1 MTNREA
7 YIVLNMISGVGT
19 ARLKALV
26 ENFQEPRRIFEQS
39 VESISRIKGISG
51 TLAEK
56 ILSWEKDI
64 DLNAELE
71 LAELSGTAI
80 ITMDDAE
87 YPEIL
92 KGIYDPPLCLY
103 VRGKLPDFSYNS
115 LAVVGSRRATIY
127 GRKMAKHL
135 SEEAVLADW
144 KVISGLAFGIDAIAH
159 QAAIDGGGITV
170 AVLGGGLSRIHPQE
184 HVPLARDI
192 IETGGALISEFPM
205 KFPVSRQSFPRR
217 NRIVS
222 GLSQA
227 VLIIEAG
234 LKSGA
239 LITANLAMEQGKEV
253 FAVPGHV
260 DNPQAKGCHQLI
272 KQGAKLTEDFTD
284 ILDDYDFLPGFAPG
298 MKECREESA
307 DEADEITA
315 PSRPA
320 NMSDEEYQITQLLE
334 GEAKSFDYL
343 ADATSIP
350 VSSLNGLLTKMAMK
364 MMLVQHPGKI
374 YSLRG

>member
-1 MTNREA
+1 MTNQEA
-7 YIVLNMISGVGT
+7 YILLNMISGVGT
-19 ARLKALV
+19 VRSKVLI
-26 ENFQEPRRIFEQS
+26 EYFGEPNKIFEQS
-39 VESISRIKGISG
+39 IESISRIKGISEA
-51 TLAEK
+51 LADK
-56 ILSWEKDI
+56 IIYWEKDI
-64 DLNAELE
+64 NLSAELE
-71 LAELSGTAI
+71 FAQMSGTQI
-80 ITMDDAE
+80 ITLADTE

-115 LAVVGSRRATIY
+115 LAIIGSRRATIY

-135 SEEAVLADW
+135 AEEAVLTGW
-144 KVISGLAFGIDAIAH
+144 KVISGLAFGIDAVAH
-159 QAAIDGGGITV
+159 QATVDAGGITV

-192 IETGGALISEFPM
+192 INTGGALISEFPM

-222 GLSQA
+222 GLSRA
-227 VLIIEAG
+227 VLVVEAG

-239 LITANLAMEQGKEV
+239 LITANLAMDQGKDV

-260 DNPQAKGCHQLI
+260 DNPQAKGCHKLI
-272 KQGAKLTEDFTD
+272 KQGAKLTEDFND
-284 ILDDYDFLPGFAPG
+284 ILEDYDFLPGFAP
-298 MKECREESA
+298 M
-307 DEADEITA
+307 DEVNEVSENEPEKIFE
-315 PSRPA
+315 PSKPD
-320 NMSDEEYQITQLLE
+320 NMSEDEYQIIQLLH

-343 ADATSIP
+343 AGITNIP
-350 VSSLNGLLTKMAMK
+350 VANLNGLLTKMAMK

-374 YSLRG
+374 YSLR

>member
-7 YIVLNMISGVGT
+7 YIILNMISGVGT
-19 ARLKALV
+19 ARFKALV
-26 ENFQEPRRIFEQS
+26 ENFGEPSKIFTQNIKG
-39 VESISRIKGISG
+39 ISRIKGISEA
-51 TLAEK
+51 LANK
-56 ILSWEKDI
+56 IVYWEKDI

-71 LAELSGTAI
+71 FAKLGGTQI
-80 ITMDDAE
+80 FSLDDAE
-87 YPEIL
+87 YPEVL

-103 VRGKLPDFSYNS
+103 VRGKLPDLSYNS

-127 GRKMAKHL
+127 GRKMAKHI
-135 SEEAVLADW
+135 SEAAVLADW
-144 KVISGLAFGIDAIAH
+144 KIISGLAFGIDAIAH
-159 QAAIDGGGITV
+159 QAAIDAGGITV
-170 AVLGGGLSRIHPQE
+170 AVLGGGLSRVHPQE

-192 IETGGALISEFPM
+192 IESGGALVSEFPM

-227 VLIIEAG
+227 VLIVEAG

-239 LITANLAMEQGKEV
+239 LITANLAMEQGKDV

-260 DNPQAKGCHQLI
+260 DNPQAKGCHKLI
-272 KQGAKLTEDFTD
+272 KQGAKLTEDFND
-284 ILDDYDFLPGFAPG
+284 ILEDYDFLPGFARLD
-298 MKECREESA
+298 EVNEEAS
-307 DEADEITA
+307 EELEI
-315 PSRPA
+315 SIPA
-320 NMSDEEYQITQLLE
+320 NMSENEYQIIKLLQ
-334 GEAKSFDYL
+334 GEAKTFDYL

-350 VSSLNGLLTKMAMK
+350 VATLNGLLTKMAMK

>member
-19 ARLKALV
+19 ARFKSLV
-26 ENFQEPRRIFEQS
+26 ENFAEPRKIFTQNIDG
-39 VESISRIKGISG
+39 ISRIKGISEA
-51 TLAEK
+51 LANK
-56 ILSWEKDI
+56 IVYWEKDI

-71 LAELSGTAI
+71 FAKISGTQI
-80 ITMDDAE
+80 ITLDDAE

-135 SEEAVLADW
+135 SEAAVLADW

-159 QAAIDGGGITV
+159 QAAVDAGGITV
-170 AVLGGGLSRIHPQE
+170 AVLGGGLSRVHPQE
-184 HVPLARDI
+184 HVPLARSI
-192 IETGGALISEFPM
+192 IESGGALISEFPM

-227 VLIIEAG
+227 VLIVEAG

-239 LITANLAMEQGKEV
+239 LITANLAMEQGKDI
-253 FAVPGHV
+253 FAIPGHV
-260 DNPQAKGCHQLI
+260 DNPQAKGCHKLI
-272 KQGAKLTEDFTD
+272 KQGAKLTEDFND
-284 ILDDYDFLPGFAPG
+284 ILEDYDFLPGFAQ
-298 MKECREESA
+298 MDEVNEESG
-307 DEADEITA
+307 EELEI
-315 PSRPA
+315 SIPA
-320 NMSDEEYQITQLLE
+320 NMSEDEYQIIQLLQ
-334 GEAKSFDYL
+334 GEAKAFDYL

-350 VSSLNGLLTKMAMK
+350 VATLNGLLTKMAMK
-364 MMLVQHPGKI
+364 MMLIQHPGKI

>member
-1 MTNREA
+1 MTNQEA

-19 ARLKALV
+19 ARFNALV
-26 ENFQEPRRIFEQS
+26 ECFQEPCKIFEQNI
-39 VESISRIKGISG
+39 ESISRIKGINEA
-51 TLAEK
+51 LAEK
-56 ILSWEKDI
+56 IFFWEKDI

-71 LAELSGTAI
+71 FAQMSGTQI
-80 ITMDDAE
+80 ITMADAE

-103 VRGKLPDFSYNS
+103 VRGKLPDFSCNS

-135 SEEAVLADW
+135 SEEAVLAGW

-159 QAAIDGGGITV
+159 QSAIDGGGITV
-170 AVLGGGLSRIHPQE
+170 AVLGGGLARIHPQE
-184 HVPLARDI
+184 HVQLARDI
-192 IETGGALISEFPM
+192 IENGGALISEFPM

-253 FAVPGHV
+253 FAVPGHA
-260 DNPQAKGCHQLI
+260 DNPQAKGCHKLI
-272 KQGAKLTEDFTD
+272 KQGAKLTEDFND
-284 ILDDYDFLPGFAPG
+284 ILDDYDFLPGFARR
-298 MKECREESA
+298 EDSCEESA
-307 DEADEITA
+307 DESDEIIEA
-315 PSRPA
+315 AKPA
-320 NMSDEEYQITQLLE
+320 NMSDDEYQIIQLLA

-343 ADATSIP
+343 AVATSIP

-364 MMLVQHPGKI
+364 MMLIQHPGKI

>member
-1 MTNREA
+1 MNNREA

-26 ENFQEPRRIFEQS
+26 ENFQEPCRIFEQS
-39 VESISRIKGISG
+39 IESISGIKGISE

-56 ILSWEKDI
+56 ILFWEKDI

-71 LAELSGTAI
+71 LAELSGTNI
-80 ITMDDAE
+80 ITMADPE

-103 VRGKLPDFSYNS
+103 VRGKLPDFSCNS

-184 HVPLARDI
+184 HVPLARNI

-239 LITANLAMEQGKEV
+239 LITANLAMEQGKDV

-272 KQGAKLTEDFTD
+272 KQGAKLTEDFND
-284 ILDDYDFLPGFAPG
+284 ILDDYDFLPGFAPS
-298 MKECREESA
+298 MKECREEST
-307 DEADEITA
+307 DEPQITTS
-315 PSRPA
+315 SRPA
-320 NMSDEEYQITQLLE
+320 NISDEEYLIIQLLE

-350 VSSLNGLLTKMAMK
+350 VSGLNGLLTKMAMK
-364 MMLVQHPGKI
+364 MLLVQHPGKI

>member
-1 MTNREA
+1 MNNREA

-19 ARLKALV
+19 ARFKALV
-26 ENFQEPRRIFEQS
+26 ENFQEPCKIFEQS
-39 VESISRIKGISG
+39 IESISKIRGISVA
-51 TLAEK
+51 LAEK
-56 ILSWEKDI
+56 ILYWEKDI
-64 DLNAELE
+64 DLNAELDF
-71 LAELSGTAI
+71 AEKSGTQI
-80 ITMDDAE
+80 ITMADAE

-103 VRGKLPDFSYNS
+103 VRGELPDFSYNS
-115 LAVVGSRRATIY
+115 LALVGSRRATIY

-135 SEEAVLADW
+135 SEEAVLAGW

-159 QAAIDGGGITV
+159 QATIDGGGITV

-184 HVPLARDI
+184 HVQLARDI

-239 LITANLAMEQGKEV
+239 LITANLAMEQGKDV

-260 DNPQAKGCHQLI
+260 DNPQAKGCHKLI
-272 KQGAKLTEDFTD
+272 KQGAKLTEDFND
-284 ILDDYDFLPGFAPG
+284 ILDDYDFLPGFSR
-298 MKECREESA
+298 MEESSEEPSNES
-307 DEADEITA
+307 DKIIEA
-315 PSRPA
+315 SKPA
-320 NMSDEEYQITQLLE
+320 NMSDDEYQIIQLLV
-334 GEAKSFDYL
+334 GEAKSFDYI
-343 ADATSIP
+343 ADATKLP

-374 YSLRG
+374 YSLR

>member
-19 ARLKALV
+19 ARVKALV
-26 ENFQEPRRIFEQS
+26 ENFQEPCKIFEQS
-39 VESISRIKGISG
+39 IESISQIRGISAA
-51 TLAEK
+51 LAEK
-56 ILSWEKDI
+56 IIDWKKDI
-64 DLNAELE
+64 DLNAELDF
-71 LAELSGTAI
+71 AEKSGTQI
-80 ITMDDAE
+80 ITMADPE

-135 SEEAVLADW
+135 SEEAVLAGW

-159 QAAIDGGGITV
+159 QAAVDGGGITI

-184 HVPLARDI
+184 HVQLARNI
-192 IETGGALISEFPM
+192 VETGGALISEFPM

-239 LITANLAMEQGKEV
+239 LITANLAMEQGKDV

-272 KQGAKLTEDFTD
+272 KQGAKLTEDFND
-284 ILDDYDFLPGFAPG
+284 ILDDYDFLPGFSPV
-298 MKECREESA
+298 ERNFEESSN
-307 DEADEITA
+307 EADKIIE
-315 PSRPA
+315 PSKPA
-320 NMSDEEYQITQLLE
+320 NMSDEEYQIIQLLE

>member
-19 ARLKALV
+19 ARFKTLV
-26 ENFQEPRRIFEQS
+26 ANFDEPCKIFEQS
-39 VESISRIKGISG
+39 VAMISKIKGIS
-51 TLAEK
+51 TALAEK
-56 ILSWEKDI
+56 IVYWDKDI
-64 DLNAELE
+64 DLKAELDF
-71 LAELSGTAI
+71 AETSGTQI
-80 ITMDDAE
+80 VTMADAE

-103 VRGKLPDFSYNS
+103 VRGKLPDFSHNS
-115 LAVVGSRRATIY
+115 IAIVGSRRATIY
-127 GRKMAKHL
+127 GRKMARHL
-135 SEEAVLADW
+135 SEEAVLAGW

-159 QAAIDGGGITV
+159 QATVDAGGVTI
-170 AVLGGGLSRIHPQE
+170 AVMGGGLARIHPQE
-184 HVPLARDI
+184 HVQLARDI
-192 IETGGALISEFPM
+192 IESGGALLSEFPM

-239 LITANLAMEQGKEV
+239 LITANIALEQGKDV

-260 DNPQAKGCHQLI
+260 DNPQAKGCHKLI
-272 KQGAKLTEDFTD
+272 KTCSAKLIEDFND
-284 ILDDYDFLPGFAPG
+284 VLDDYDFLPGFSPIDVN
-298 MKECREESA
+298 ETSA
-307 DEADEITA
+307 DEPEKIIKASK
-315 PSRPA
+315 PV
-320 NMSDEEYQITQLLE
+320 NMSDEEYQIIQLLK
-334 GEAKSFDYL
+334 GEAKSFDHL
-343 ADATSIP
+343 SNATSIP
-350 VSSLNGLLTKMAMK
+350 VAKLNGMLTKMAMK

>member
-19 ARLKALV
+19 ARFKALV
-26 ENFQEPRRIFEQS
+26 ENFQEPCKIFEQS
-39 VESISRIKGISG
+39 IESISRIKGISAA
-51 TLAEK
+51 LAEK
-56 ILSWEKDI
+56 IVGWKNDI
-64 DLNAELE
+64 DLHAELDF
-71 LAELSGTAI
+71 AEKSGTQI
-80 ITMDDAE
+80 ITMADAE

-135 SEEAVLADW
+135 SEEAVLAGW

-159 QAAIDGGGITV
+159 QAAVDGGGITI

-184 HVPLARDI
+184 HVQLARNI

-227 VLIIEAG
+227 VLIVEAG

-239 LITANLAMEQGKEV
+239 LITANLAMDQGKDV

-272 KQGAKLTEDFTD
+272 KEGAKLIEDFND
-284 ILDDYDFLPGFAPG
+284 ILDDCDFLPGLSPVEKSC
-298 MKECREESA
+298 KEASN
-307 DEADEITA
+307 EADKIIE
-315 PSRPA
+315 PSKPA
-320 NMSDEEYQITQLLE
+320 NMSDEEYQIIQLLE

-350 VSSLNGLLTKMAMK
+350 VASLNGLLTKMAMK
-364 MMLVQHPGKI
+364 MMLVQHPGKV

>member
-7 YIVLNMISGVGT
+7 YIVLNMVSGVGT
-19 ARLKALV
+19 ARFKALV
-26 ENFQEPRRIFEQS
+26 ENFKEPCKIFEQS
-39 VESISRIKGISG
+39 VESISRIKGISAA
-51 TLAEK
+51 LAEK
-56 ILSWEKDI
+56 ILYWEKDI
-64 DLNAELE
+64 DLKAELE
-71 LAELSGTAI
+71 FAEMSGTQI
-80 ITMDDAE
+80 VTMADAE

-92 KGIYDPPLCLY
+92 KGIFDPPLCLY

-135 SEEAVLADW
+135 SEEAVLAGW

-159 QAAIDGGGITV
+159 QATVDAGGTTI

-184 HVPLARDI
+184 HVQLARDI
-192 IETGGALISEFPM
+192 INTGGALISEFPM

-227 VLIIEAG
+227 VLVIEAG

-239 LITANLAMEQGKEV
+239 LITANLAMEQGKDV

-272 KQGAKLTEDFTD
+272 KQGAKLTEDFND
-284 ILDDYDFLPGFAPG
+284 ILDDYDFLPGFAR
-298 MKECREESA
+298 MDEVNEESA
-307 DEADEITA
+307 GEATEFIE
-315 PSRPA
+315 PSKPA
-320 NMSDEEYQITQLLE
+320 NMSDDEYQIIQLLQ
-334 GEAKSFDYL
+334 GEAKSFDHL
-343 ADATSIP
+343 ADATSITTA
-350 VSSLNGLLTKMAMK
+350 SLNGLLTKMAMK

-374 YSLRG
+374 YSLR

>member
-1 MTNREA
+1 
-7 YIVLNMISGVGT
+7 
-19 ARLKALV
+19 
-26 ENFQEPRRIFEQS
+26 
-39 VESISRIKGISG
+39 
-51 TLAEK
+51 
-56 ILSWEKDI
+56 
-64 DLNAELE
+64 
-71 LAELSGTAI
+71 
-80 ITMDDAE
+80 
-87 YPEIL
+87 
-92 KGIYDPPLCLY
+92 
-103 VRGKLPDFSYNS
+103 
-115 LAVVGSRRATIY
+115 
-127 GRKMAKHL
+127 MAKHL
-135 SEEAVLADW
+135 SEEAVLAGW
-144 KVISGLAFGIDAIAH
+144 KIISGLAFGIDAIAH
-159 QAAIDGGGITV
+159 QAALDGGGITI
-170 AVLGGGLSRIHPQE
+170 AVLGGGLARIHPQE

-192 IETGGALISEFPM
+192 IEAGGALISEFPM

-227 VLIIEAG
+227 VLIVEAG

-272 KQGAKLTEDFTD
+272 KQGAKLTEDFID

-298 MKECREESA
+298 MNECREESA
-307 DEADEITA
+307 DEPDEITA

-320 NMSDEEYQITQLLE
+320 NMSDEEYQIIQLLE

-343 ADATSIP
+343 ADATNIP

>member
-1 MTNREA
+1 MNNREA

-19 ARLKALV
+19 ARFKALV
-26 ENFQEPRRIFEQS
+26 EKFQEPCKIFEQS
-39 VESISRIKGISG
+39 IESISQIRGISAV
-51 TLAEK
+51 LAEK
-56 ILSWEKDI
+56 ILYWEKDI
-64 DLNAELE
+64 DLNAELDF
-71 LAELSGTAI
+71 AEKSGTQI
-80 ITMDDAE
+80 VTMADAE

-135 SEEAVLADW
+135 SEEAVLAGW

-159 QAAIDGGGITV
+159 QATVDGGGITV

-184 HVPLARDI
+184 HVQLARDI

-205 KFPVSRQSFPRR
+205 RFPVSRQSFPRR

-239 LITANLAMEQGKEV
+239 LITANLAMEQGKDL

-260 DNPQAKGCHQLI
+260 DNPQAKGCHKLI
-272 KQGAKLTEDFTD
+272 KQGAKLIEDFND
-284 ILDDYDFLPGFAPG
+284 ILDDYDFLPGFSR
-298 MKECREESA
+298 MEESCE
-307 DEADEITA
+307 EASSKAVKTIED
-315 PSRPA
+315 SKPA
-320 NMSDEEYQITQLLE
+320 NMSDNEYQIIQLLA
-334 GEAKSFDYL
+334 GEAKSFDHI
-343 ADATSIP
+343 ADATNIP
-350 VSSLNGLLTKMAMK
+350 VPSLNGLLTKMAMK

>member
-1 MTNREA
+1 A
-7 YIVLNMISGVGT
+7 
-19 ARLKALV
+19 
-26 ENFQEPRRIFEQS
+26 QQ
-39 VESISRIKGISG
+39 SG
-51 TLAEK
+51 TQ
-56 ILSWEKDI
+56 IV
-64 DLNAELE
+64 
-71 LAELSGTAI
+71 
-80 ITMDDAE
+80 TMADAE

-135 SEEAVLADW
+135 SEEAVLAGW

-159 QAAIDGGGITV
+159 QATVDAGGVTI
-170 AVLGGGLSRIHPQE
+170 AVLGGGLARIHPQE
-184 HVPLARDI
+184 HVQLARDI

-239 LITANLAMEQGKEV
+239 LITANLAMEQGKDV

-260 DNPQAKGCHQLI
+260 DNPQAKGCHKLI
-272 KQGAKLTEDFTD
+272 KQGAKLTEDFND
-284 ILDDYDFLPGFAPG
+284 ILDDYDFLPGFAR
-298 MKECREESA
+298 MDEISEESA
-307 DEADEITA
+307 AAPNEIVETA
-315 PSRPA
+315 KPA
-320 NMSDEEYQITQLLE
+320 NMSDDEYQIIQLLQ

-343 ADATSIP
+343 SATTNIQ

>member
-1 MTNREA
+1 VTNQEA

-19 ARLKALV
+19 ARFKTLV
-26 ENFQEPRRIFEQS
+26 ENFGEPRKIFTQNIAG
-39 VESISRIKGISG
+39 ISRIKGISEA
-51 TLAEK
+51 LANK
-56 ILSWEKDI
+56 IIYWEKDL
-64 DLNAELE
+64 DLNTELE
-71 LAELSGTAI
+71 FAKVSGTQI
-80 ITMDDAE
+80 ITLADAE

-135 SEEAVLADW
+135 SESAVLAGW

-159 QAAIDGGGITV
+159 QAAVDAGGITV
-170 AVLGGGLSRIHPQE
+170 AVLGGGLSRVHPQE
-184 HVPLARDI
+184 HVPLARSI
-192 IETGGALISEFPM
+192 IESGGALISEFPM

-227 VLIIEAG
+227 VLIVEAG

-239 LITANLAMEQGKEV
+239 LITANLAMEQGKDV

-260 DNPQAKGCHQLI
+260 DNPQAKGCHKLI
-272 KQGAKLTEDFTD
+272 KQGAKLTEDFND
-284 ILDDYDFLPGFAPG
+284 ILEDYDFLPGFTR
-298 MKECREESA
+298 MDEVNDESSEELEVS
-307 DEADEITA
+307 I
-315 PSRPA
+315 PA
-320 NMSDEEYQITQLLE
+320 NMSEDEYQIIKLLQ
-334 GEAKSFDYL
+334 GEAKAFDYL

-350 VSSLNGLLTKMAMK
+350 VSTLNGLLTKMAMK

>member
-1 MTNREA
+1 VTNREA
-7 YIVLNMISGVGT
+7 YIVLNMVSGVGT
-19 ARLKALV
+19 ARFKALV
-26 ENFQEPRRIFEQS
+26 ENFGEPCKIFEQS
-39 VESISRIKGISG
+39 VEGISKIRG
-51 TLAEK
+51 ISAALAEK
-56 ILSWEKDI
+56 ILYWEKDI

-71 LAELSGTAI
+71 FAQMSGTQI
-80 ITMDDAE
+80 ITMADVE

-135 SEEAVLADW
+135 SEEAVLAGW

-159 QAAIDGGGITV
+159 QATVDGGGITV

-184 HVPLARDI
+184 HVQLARDI
-192 IETGGALISEFPM
+192 IENGGALISEFPM

-227 VLIIEAG
+227 VLVVEAG
-234 LKSGA
+234 IKSGA
-239 LITANLAMEQGKEV
+239 LITANLAMEQGKDV
-253 FAVPGHV
+253 FAIPGHV

-272 KQGAKLTEDFTD
+272 KQGAKLTEDFND
-284 ILDDYDFLPGFAPG
+284 ILDDYDFLPGFSR
-298 MKECREESA
+298 MEEVN
-307 DEADEITA
+307 EE
-315 PSRPA
+315 PA
-320 NMSDEEYQITQLLE
+320 NEAGKVIETSKPANLSDDEYQIIQLLE
-334 GEAKSFDYL
+334 GEAKSFDHL
-343 ADATSIP
+343 AGVTNIP
-350 VSSLNGLLTKMAMK
+350 VANLNGLLTKMAMK

-374 YSLRG
+374 YSLR

>member
-1 MTNREA
+1 MTNQEA

-19 ARLKALV
+19 ARFKALV
-26 ENFQEPRRIFEQS
+26 ENFGEPRKIFEQQP
-39 VESISRIKGISG
+39 ESISRIKGISDS
-51 TLAEK
+51 LADK
-56 ILSWEKDI
+56 IIGWEKDI

-71 LAELSGTAI
+71 FAKVGGAQI
-80 ITMDDAE
+80 ITLADAE

-115 LAVVGSRRATIY
+115 LAVIGSRRATIY
-127 GRKMAKHL
+127 GRKMAKHI
-135 SEEAVLADW
+135 SEAAVMAGW

-159 QAAIDGGGITV
+159 QATVEAGGITV

-184 HVPLARDI
+184 HVPLARGI
-192 IETGGALISEFPM
+192 IESGGALISEFPM

-227 VLIIEAG
+227 VLVVEAG
-234 LKSGA
+234 LQSGA
-239 LITANLAMEQGKEV
+239 LITANLAMEQGKDI

-260 DNPQAKGCHQLI
+260 DNPQARGCHKLI
-272 KQGAKLTEDFTD
+272 KQGAKLIEDFND
-284 ILDDYDFLPGFAPG
+284 ILEDYDFLPGFARLN
-298 MKECREESA
+298 EVNEESDNEF
-307 DEADEITA
+307 DENAEA
-315 PSRPA
+315 LRPA
-320 NMSDEEYQITQLLE
+320 NMSEDEYRVIQLLQ
-334 GEAKSFDYL
+334 GEAKSFDHL
-343 ADATSIP
+343 AENTGIP
-350 VSSLNGLLTKMAMK
+350 VSTLNGLLTKMAMK
-364 MMLVQHPGKI
+364 MLLIQHPGKI

>member
-1 MTNREA
+1 VTNREA

-19 ARLKALV
+19 ARFKTLV
-26 ENFQEPRRIFEQS
+26 ANFDEPCKIFEQS
-39 VESISRIKGISG
+39 VAMISKIKGIS
-51 TLAEK
+51 TALAEK
-56 ILSWEKDI
+56 IVYWDKDI
-64 DLNAELE
+64 DLKAELDF
-71 LAELSGTAI
+71 AETSGTQI
-80 ITMDDAE
+80 VTMADAE

-103 VRGKLPDFSYNS
+103 VRGKLPDFSHNS
-115 LAVVGSRRATIY
+115 IAIVGSRRATIY
-127 GRKMAKHL
+127 GRKMARHL
-135 SEEAVLADW
+135 SEEAVLAGW

-159 QAAIDGGGITV
+159 QATVDAGGVTI
-170 AVLGGGLSRIHPQE
+170 AVMGGGLARIHPQE
-184 HVPLARDI
+184 HVQLARDI
-192 IETGGALISEFPM
+192 IESGGALLSEFPM

-239 LITANLAMEQGKEV
+239 LITANIALEQGKDV

-260 DNPQAKGCHQLI
+260 DNPQAKGCHKLI
-272 KQGAKLTEDFTD
+272 KTCSAKLIEDFND
-284 ILDDYDFLPGFAPG
+284 VLDDYDFLPGFSPIDVN
-298 MKECREESA
+298 ETSA
-307 DEADEITA
+307 DEPEKIIKASK
-315 PSRPA
+315 PV
-320 NMSDEEYQITQLLE
+320 NMSDEEYQIIQLLK
-334 GEAKSFDYL
+334 GEAKSFDHL
-343 ADATSIP
+343 SNATSIP
-350 VSSLNGLLTKMAMK
+350 VAKLNGMLTKMAMK

>member
-7 YIVLNMISGVGT
+7 YILLNMISGVGT
-19 ARLKALV
+19 ARFKALV
-26 ENFQEPRRIFEQS
+26 AEFNEPCKIFEQS
-39 VESISRIKGISG
+39 IEKISGIRGISPA
-51 TLAEK
+51 LAEK
-56 ILSWEKDI
+56 IIYWEKDL
-64 DLNAELE
+64 DLDAELE
-71 LAELSGTAI
+71 FARLSGTQI
-80 ITMDDAE
+80 ISMADAE

-135 SEEAVLADW
+135 SEEAVLAGW

-159 QAAIDGGGITV
+159 QATVDAGGVTV
-170 AVLGGGLSRIHPQE
+170 AVLGGGLARIHPQE
-184 HVPLARDI
+184 NVQLARDI

-239 LITANLAMEQGKEV
+239 LITANLAMEQGKDV

-260 DNPQAKGCHQLI
+260 DNPQAKGCHKLI
-272 KQGAKLTEDFTD
+272 KQGAKLTEDFND
-284 ILDDYDFLPGFAPG
+284 ILDDYDFLPGFARVD
-298 MKECREESA
+298 ESSEESA
-307 DEADEITA
+307 AASNEIVET
-315 PSRPA
+315 SKPA
-320 NMSDEEYQITQLLE
+320 NMSDDEYQIIQLLQ

-343 ADATSIP
+343 SDATNIQ

-374 YSLRG
+374 YSLRA

>member
-7 YIVLNMISGVGT
+7 YILLNMISGVGT
-19 ARLKALV
+19 ARFKALV
-26 ENFQEPRRIFEQS
+26 AKFKEPCKIFEQS
-39 VESISRIKGISG
+39 IESISSIRGISPA
-51 TLAEK
+51 LAEK
-56 ILSWEKDI
+56 IIYWEKDL

-71 LAELSGTAI
+71 FAQQSGTQI
-80 ITMDDAE
+80 VTMADAE

-135 SEEAVLADW
+135 AEEAVLAGW

-159 QAAIDGGGITV
+159 QATIDAGGVTI
-170 AVLGGGLSRIHPQE
+170 AVLGGGLARIHPQE
-184 HVPLARDI
+184 HVQLARDI

-239 LITANLAMEQGKEV
+239 LITANLAMEQGKDV

-260 DNPQAKGCHQLI
+260 DNPQAKGCHKLI
-272 KQGAKLTEDFTD
+272 KQGAKLTEDFND
-284 ILDDYDFLPGFAPG
+284 ILDDYDFLPGFARVDESS
-298 MKECREESA
+298 KESA
-307 DEADEITA
+307 AAPNEIVETA
-315 PSRPA
+315 KPA
-320 NMSDEEYQITQLLE
+320 NMSDDEYQIIQLLH

-343 ADATSIP
+343 SATTNIQ

-364 MMLVQHPGKI
+364 MILVQHPGKI

>member
-1 MTNREA
+1 MNNREA

-19 ARLKALV
+19 ARFKALV
-26 ENFQEPRRIFEQS
+26 ENFQEPCKIFEQS
-39 VESISRIKGISG
+39 IESISKIRGISAA
-51 TLAEK
+51 LAEK
-56 ILSWEKDI
+56 ILYWEKDI
-64 DLNAELE
+64 DLNAELDF
-71 LAELSGTAI
+71 AEKSGTQI
-80 ITMDDAE
+80 ITMADAE

-115 LAVVGSRRATIY
+115 LALVGSRRATIY

-135 SEEAVLADW
+135 SEEAVLAGW
-144 KVISGLAFGIDAIAH
+144 KVISGLAFGIDATAH

-184 HVPLARDI
+184 HVQLARDI
-192 IETGGALISEFPM
+192 IETGGALISECPM

-239 LITANLAMEQGKEV
+239 LITANLAMEQGKDV

-260 DNPQAKGCHQLI
+260 DNPQAKGCHKLI
-272 KQGAKLTEDFTD
+272 KQGAKLTEDFND
-284 ILDDYDFLPGFAPG
+284 ILDDYDFLPGFSR
-298 MKECREESA
+298 MEESSEESSNES
-307 DEADEITA
+307 DKIIEA
-315 PSRPA
+315 SKPA
-320 NMSDEEYQITQLLE
+320 NMSDDEYQIIQLLV
-334 GEAKSFDYL
+334 GEAKSFDYI
-343 ADATSIP
+343 ADATKLP

-374 YSLRG
+374 YSLR

>member
-7 YIVLNMISGVGT
+7 YILLNMISGVGT
-19 ARLKALV
+19 ARFKALV
-26 ENFQEPRRIFEQS
+26 AEFNEPCKIFEQS
-39 VESISRIKGISG
+39 IEKISGIRGISPA
-51 TLAEK
+51 LAEK
-56 ILSWEKDI
+56 IIYWEKDL
-64 DLNAELE
+64 DLDAELE
-71 LAELSGTAI
+71 FARLSGTQI
-80 ITMDDAE
+80 ISMADAE

-135 SEEAVLADW
+135 SEEAVLAGW

-159 QAAIDGGGITV
+159 QATVDAGGVTV
-170 AVLGGGLSRIHPQE
+170 AVLGGGLARIHPQE
-184 HVPLARDI
+184 NVQLARDI

-239 LITANLAMEQGKEV
+239 LITANLAMEQGKDV

-260 DNPQAKGCHQLI
+260 DNPQAKGCHKLI
-272 KQGAKLTEDFTD
+272 KQGAKLTEDFND
-284 ILDDYDFLPGFAPG
+284 ILDDYDFLPGFARVD
-298 MKECREESA
+298 ESSEESA
-307 DEADEITA
+307 AASNETVET
-315 PSRPA
+315 SKPA
-320 NMSDEEYQITQLLE
+320 NMSDDEYQIIQLLQ

-343 ADATSIP
+343 SDATNIQ

-374 YSLRG
+374 YSLRA

>member
-19 ARLKALV
+19 ARFKALV
-26 ENFQEPRRIFEQS
+26 QAFNEPCKIFEQS
-39 VESISRIKGISG
+39 VESISSLRGFSPA
-51 TLAEK
+51 LAGK
-56 ILSWEKDI
+56 IIHWDKDL
-64 DLNAELE
+64 DLKAEME
-71 LAELSGTAI
+71 FAHLSGTHI
-80 ITMDDAE
+80 VTMDDAE

-127 GRKMAKHL
+127 GKKMAKHL
-135 SEEAVLADW
+135 SEEAVLAGW

-159 QAAIDGGGITV
+159 QATVDAGGITV

-184 HVPLARDI
+184 HVQLARDI
-192 IETGGALISEFPM
+192 IESGGALISEFPM

-227 VLIIEAG
+227 VLIVEAG

-239 LITANLAMEQGKEV
+239 LITANLAMEQGKDV

-260 DNPQAKGCHQLI
+260 DNPQAKGCHKLI
-272 KQGAKLTEDFTD
+272 KQGAKLIEDFND
-284 ILDDYDFLPGFAPG
+284 ILDDYDFLPGFARMDEG
-298 MKECREESA
+298 NEES
-307 DEADEITA
+307 ELEPNKIIE
-315 PSRPA
+315 PSKPA
-320 NMSDEEYQITQLLE
+320 NMSDEEYKIIQILQ
-334 GEAKSFDYL
+334 GEAKSFDHL
-343 ADATSIP
+343 AEATNIP
-350 VSSLNGLLTKMAMK
+350 VPSLNSLLTKMAMK